1 MSLSLNEVAAQ
12 ARKAARG
19 AGYSWGMAEEAGRA
33 ARWLC
38 AQGLD
43 GCGLLLAAL
52 RRADTGGPGAC
63 PLAAGVML
71 SDGAA
76 ALSTASLAYRSVVA
90 PALILPFAAGAA
102 QALDRPVTVAWEGV
116 EAVTDGTALSLAASG
131 DAVLSGATDVTI
143 RQGGTFAAPR
153 AVCGRA
159 TPEPETWVALTAL
172 AERTHA
178 PVTDGSRLRG
188 AGAGLSDND

>member
-19 AGYSWGMAEEAGRA
+19 AGYSWGMAEEAGWA

-63 PLAAGVML
+63 PLAAGAML

-76 ALSTASLAYRSVVA
+76 TLSTASSTYRSVVA
-90 PALILPFAAGAA
+90 PAFILPFAAGAA
-102 QALDRPVTVAWEGV
+102 QALGRPVTVAWEGV

-131 DAVLSGATDVTI
+131 DAVLSAQADVTI
-143 RQGGTFAAPR
+143 RLGGAVAASR

-159 TPEPETWVALTAL
+159 MPDPETWAELTAL
-172 AERTHA
+172 AQRVHA
-178 PVTDGSRLRG
+178 PETAASRLRG